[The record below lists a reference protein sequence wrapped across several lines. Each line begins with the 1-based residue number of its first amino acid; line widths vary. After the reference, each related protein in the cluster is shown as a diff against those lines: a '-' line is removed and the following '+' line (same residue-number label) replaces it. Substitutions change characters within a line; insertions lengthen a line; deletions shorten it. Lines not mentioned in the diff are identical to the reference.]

1 MDVMSRLQFSANLGF
16 LWTELPIDHAIQ
28 RAVEAGFHGIETHW
42 PDPADISKI
51 KSALTSAN
59 LPLLSLN
66 TVPGNKQEGDF
77 GLCAMPD
84 RRGEA
89 KAAIDLA
96 VDQAQTLNAKFI
108 HVMAGKASGQDAHE
122 TFVENLEYALD
133 ITQGLS
139 VQILIEPINSY
150 DVPEYFLKTVDQA
163 IDIINEIGSPDL
175 KLMFDFYHVER
186 QQGSA
191 ITRFQAALNF
201 VGHVQ
206 FASVPDRGPPDD
218 GDLDFDKVFRVLDAH
233 WNGFCGAEYR
243 PDGPADTSLQWLQNL
258 NSDRDKASEQE

>member
-1 MDVMSRLQFSANLGF
+1 MDVMSRLQISANLGF

-28 RAVEAGFHGIETHW
+28 RAVEAGFHGIEMHW
-42 PDPADISKI
+42 PDPVDISKI
-51 KSALTSAN
+51 KSALTSTH

-66 TVPGNKQEGDF
+66 TVPGTKQNGDF

-108 HVMAGKASGQDAHE
+108 HVMAGKASGPDAHE

-133 ITQGLS
+133 ITQGLG

-186 QQGSA
+186 KG
-191 ITRFQAALNF
+191 
-201 VGHVQ
+201 
-206 FASVPDRGPPDD
+206 
-218 GDLDFDKVFRVLDAH
+218 
-233 WNGFCGAEYR
+233 
-243 PDGPADTSLQWLQNL
+243 
-258 NSDRDKASEQE
+258 

>member
-96 VDQAQTLNAKFI
+96 VDQADVLNAKFI
-108 HVMAGKASGQDAHE
+108 HVMAGKASGPDAHG
-122 TFVENLEYALD
+122 TFVENLEHALY
-133 ITQGLS
+133 ITPGLG
-139 VQILIEPINSY
+139 VQILI
-150 DVPEYFLKTVDQA
+150 
-163 IDIINEIGSPDL
+163 
-175 KLMFDFYHVER
+175 
-186 QQGSA
+186 
-191 ITRFQAALNF
+191 
-201 VGHVQ
+201 
-206 FASVPDRGPPDD
+206 
-218 GDLDFDKVFRVLDAH
+218 
-233 WNGFCGAEYR
+233 
-243 PDGPADTSLQWLQNL
+243 
-258 NSDRDKASEQE
+258 